1 MELNSKDFIGEA
13 TAVLSE
19 IVHRPSATELRIVNG
34 KSTNSTMLIKCEELE
49 QSNKVVR
56 GCLEGVDLPRNC
68 FFLLS
73 HILFVHS
80 LGCLSIHLIVY
91 SLGCSSNHS
100 LDCSFVHWI
109 VHLFIGLFICSLD
122 CSFDS

>member
-73 HILFVHS
+73 HILFV
-80 LGCLSIHLIVY
+80 Y
-91 SLGCSSNHS
+91 S
-100 LDCSFVHWI
+100 
-109 VHLFIGLFICSLD
+109 FIGLFVY
-122 CSFDS
+122 SFIGLFVYSFIELFI